1 MIPASGVA
9 AVGECMI
16 ELSDAKADR
25 WNMGFAG
32 DTFNQIWAL
41 RALLPAAQPADYVT
55 AFGDDPFSG
64 RQRTFMAEHGIGMA
78 ASPVITG
85 ARPGLYAITLDGH
98 ERSFTY
104 WRADAAARRL
114 ADCPEALT
122 TSLSGRALI
131 CFSGI
136 TLAILE
142 KPARA
147 TLLAALKAAR
157 KGGSRIAFDPNWRPR
172 LWPSS
177 QAARDAITQALALT
191 DIALPT
197 FPDEAGL
204 FGDTSPADTI
214 ARLRQAGVPEI
225 VVKDGAGQA
234 HVAEAGI
241 TRSVPAVPVPSPVD
255 TTGAGDAFN
264 GGYLA
269 ARLAGYP
276 PAEAVQRA
284 HRVAAAVVQHHGA
297 LVPFA
302 ILRAAFEGTGT
313 RVD

>member
-1 MIPASGVA
+1 MTPLSGVA

-16 ELSDAKADR
+16 ELSGAADDR
-25 WNMGFAG
+25 WRMGFAG
-32 DTFNQIWAL
+32 DTFNQVWAL
-41 RALLPAAQPADYVT
+41 RALLPAAQAADYVT
-55 AFGDDPFSG
+55 AFGDDPFSD
-64 RQRTFMAEHGIGMA
+64 RQRALMAGHGIGTA
-78 ASPVITG
+78 ASPVISG

-114 ADCPEALT
+114 ADFPDALAV
-122 TSLSGRALI
+122 SLAGHQLI

-147 TLLAALKAAR
+147 TLLAALKVAR
-157 KGGSRIAFDPNWRPR
+157 HAGSLIAFDPNWRAR
-172 LWPSS
+172 LWASP
-177 QAARDAITQALALT
+177 QEAREAIAQALTHT

-197 FPDEAGL
+197 FPDEAAL
-204 FGDTSPADTI
+204 FGDVSPNATI
-214 ARLRQAGVPEI
+214 ERLRHAGVAEI

-234 HVAEAGI
+234 FVADAGGI
-241 TRSVPAVPVPSPVD
+241 VSVPAVPVPAPVD

-269 ARLAGYP
+269 ARLAGHP
-276 PAEAVQRA
+276 PAEAVRRA
-284 HRVAAAVVQHHGA
+284 HCVAAAVVQHHGA

-302 ILRAAFEGTGT
+302 ILRKAFDGTSAPA
-313 RVD
+313 R